1 MRPSL
6 PTRIPRA
13 GTGSQMDLTPFYVGS
28 LLVAALL
35 VIEYRAIR
43 GIIVDAARLRRVFSI
58 RPCYFPASSPMNG
71 KLGARIPDF
80 GVREVQGNRWIDR
93 ASLLGA
99 STMLVFF
106 RAVELDESDEFVL
119 TSFMRN
125 CRVKVDGNVYV
136 VLRRGDP
143 CEQSPRVESIRANFE
158 EGVVF
163 VDDVDNGLWQML
175 GIARTPCAIL
185 LDEDGVIRSYG
196 QFVEPKSVATPEPVD
211 G

>member
-1 MRPSL
+1 MN
-6 PTRIPRA
+6 
-13 GTGSQMDLTPFYVGS
+13 LTPFYVGS

-35 VIEYRAIR
+35 VIEYRATR

-58 RPCYFPASSPMNG
+58 RPSYLGLPVSSPMNG

-80 GVREVQGNRWIDR
+80 AVREAQGSRWIDR

-106 RAVELDESDEFVL
+106 RAVELAEWDDFVL
-119 TSFMRN
+119 TSFLNN
-125 CRVKVDGNVYV
+125 CRVKVDGDVYI
-136 VLRRGDP
+136 LFRRGDSY
-143 CEQSPRVESIRANFE
+143 EQLPVLESIRGNFE
-158 EGVVF
+158 EDVVF
-163 VDDVDNGLWQML
+163 VDDGDNGLWQML

-196 QFVEPKSVATPEPVD
+196 QFVEPRNVTTPDSVD